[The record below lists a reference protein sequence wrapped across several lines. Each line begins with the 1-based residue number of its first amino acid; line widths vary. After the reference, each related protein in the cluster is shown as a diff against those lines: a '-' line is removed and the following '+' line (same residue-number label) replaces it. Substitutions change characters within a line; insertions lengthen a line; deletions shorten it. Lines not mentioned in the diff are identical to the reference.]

1 MIAIHLNQQLRQILL
16 LKVIQAA
23 SAAAAASYVCLQVL
37 GWSLKLA
44 SSPLG
49 YQAASFKSPLAG
61 EVGHEFNCL
70 V

>member
-23 SAAAAASYVCLQVL
+23 SAAAASYVCLQVL